1 MIQKKTF
8 NDPLLPKHLDK
19 NTIYGIITKSM
30 KYFFFVYKYLKNC
43 YNIYVIVFVKAKLSA
58 GDVIFPNKSNE
69 ENDIEEKKGTELYK
83 ISHHTFGIGEQ
94 LNRKLVL
101 IRFCL
106 SS

>member
-1 MIQKKTF
+1 MVQKKTF

-19 NTIYGIITKSM
+19 NTVYGIITKCM
-30 KYFFFVYKYLKNC
+30 KYFVLFINTKIVVI
-43 YNIYVIVFVKAKLSA
+43 IYVIVFVKAKLSA

-69 ENDIEEKKGTELYK
+69 ENYIEEKKGEELYK
-83 ISHHTFGIGEQ
+83 ISHHTFRIGEQ

-101 IRFCL
+101 IRICL